1 MSNLLYSWSFDSK
14 KNRSQIWYALVL
26 SIAIWL
32 IIWWFLSKQ
41 YWMSFVIIILIG
53 LIFYVENNS
62 NDIIEVA
69 ILDTWIKVDNNFYSF
84 SNTKSY
90 TIIYENHNAVLLRL
104 SILGKVWVRNI
115 DIWIDDNTSLDI
127 KDILNNFLEENSKGQ
142 LKFIEKLIRL
152 LKL

>member
-1 MSNLLYSWSFDSK
+1 MSNSLYSWSFSSK
-14 KNRSQIWYALVL
+14 KDRSQIWYVVVL

-53 LIFYVENNS
+53 LVFYVENNS
-62 NDIIEVA
+62 NDIIKVS
-69 ILDTWIKVDNNFYSF
+69 ILETWVKVDNNFYSF
-84 SNTKSY
+84 SNIKSY
-90 TIIYENHNAVLLRL
+90 TIIYENDNAVLLRL
-104 SILGKVWVRNI
+104 SVLNKIWVRSI
-115 DIWIDDNTSLDI
+115 DIWINDSNLLDI
-127 KDILNNFLEENSKGQ
+127 KNILDNFLEENGKEQ